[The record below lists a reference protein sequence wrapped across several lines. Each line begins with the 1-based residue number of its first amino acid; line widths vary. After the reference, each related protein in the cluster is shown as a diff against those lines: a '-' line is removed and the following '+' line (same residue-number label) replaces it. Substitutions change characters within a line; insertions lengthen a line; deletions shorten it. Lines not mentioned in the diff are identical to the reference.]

1 MDVVT
6 LGETMVS
13 FTSQTTGLM
22 RYARQYQSAFA
33 GAETNTMAG
42 LSRLG
47 HRTGWIS
54 RVGDDELGA
63 SVLSFVRGEG
73 IDVSRVNKDESSPTG
88 LMLKEIINEENVRV
102 YYYRKGSA
110 ASNLNPDDISEKY
123 IAQAKYLYITGITP
137 ALSSSCL
144 AAVLQSITYAKKH
157 SVKVIFDPNLRK
169 KLWGE
174 EKAREVLLKIASES
188 DIVLPGISE
197 GEFLFGIKDE
207 KEIARQFKEIGAASA
222 VVKLGEQGAYY
233 LAGKEGKYVA
243 GFKVKSID
251 PVGAGDGFAAGF
263 ISGLLDELSYEEAV
277 LRGCA
282 IGAMVT
288 TTVGDIEGL
297 PDHRLLGDFMAETK
311 EDVVR

>member
-13 FTSQTTGLM
+13 FTQQSTGLM
-22 RYARQYQSAFA
+22 RYARHYQSAFA

-73 IDVSRVNKDESSPTG
+73 IDVSWVKKDDSSPTG
-88 LMLKEIINEENVRV
+88 LMLKEIINEQNVRV
-102 YYYRKGSA
+102 YYYRQHSA
-110 ASNLNPDDISEKY
+110 ASKLKAKDINEEY

-137 ALSSSCL
+137 ALSSSCHE
-144 AAVLQSITYAKKH
+144 AILQAITYAKKH

-169 KLWGE
+169 KLWNE
-174 EKAREVLLKIASES
+174 EKAREVLLQLAAKS

-197 GEFLFGIKDE
+197 GEFLFGVQDE
-207 KEIARQFKEIGAASA
+207 KEIARLFNENGADATI
-222 VVKLGEQGAYY
+222 VKMGDRGAYY
-233 LAGKEGKYVA
+233 SSRKEETYVS
-243 GFKVKSID
+243 GFKVNSID

-263 ISGLLDELSYEEAV
+263 ISGLLDQLSYEQAV

-282 IGAMVT
+282 IGAIVT

-297 PDHRLLGDFMAETK
+297 PDRKLLEDFMTDSN
-311 EDVVR
+311 EDIRR

>member
-13 FTSQTTGLM
+13 FTPQTSGLM
-22 RYARQYQSAFA
+22 RYARSYQSAFA

-47 HRTGWIS
+47 HITGWIS

-73 IDVSRVNKDESSPTG
+73 IDVSWVKKDALFPTG
-88 LMLKEIINEENVRV
+88 LMLKEMLNEQNVRV
-102 YYYRKGSA
+102 YYYRKDSA
-110 ASNLNPDDISEKY
+110 ASNLNAKDIKEEY
-123 IAQAKYLYITGITP
+123 IAKARYLYITGITP

-144 AAVLQSITYAKKH
+144 EAVFQSITYAKKH

-169 KLWGE
+169 KLWEE
-174 EKAREVLLKIASES
+174 EKAREVLLQIAAMS
-188 DIVLPGISE
+188 DIVMPGISE
-197 GEFLFGIKDE
+197 GEFLFGLQNE
-207 KEIARQFKEIGAASA
+207 KEIARSFNENGAAA
-222 VVKLGEQGAYY
+222 TVVKLGDKGAYY
-233 LAGKEGKYVA
+233 LSGKEEKYVS

-263 ISGLLDELSYEEAV
+263 ISGLLDELDYEQAV
-277 LRGCA
+277 RRGCA

-288 TTVGDIEGL
+288 TTAGDIEGL
-297 PDHRLLGDFMAETK
+297 PDRKLLEDFMAETK
-311 EDVVR
+311 EDIDR